1 MIPANSLVV
10 LDFETS
16 GMSPDYGDRAIEIG
30 AVRLENGVIVDEF
43 QALMNPGFRVS
54 GFIEDF
60 TGISNQMLANAPPCE
75 QVMQQFADF
84 LGDANLL
91 AHNASFDQRFLDSEM
106 QFINRDY
113 QGEFC
118 CSMLVSRRVFQHA
131 PNHKLGTLVDYV
143 GLPVDGQFHRALY
156 DAQMTTGIWLALL
169 NKIRED
175 YSCDNISFNT
185 MKKLSRISKKQVD
198 KFLIEMN
205 KAPLK

>member
-1 MIPANSLVV
+1 MTPADSLVV

-30 AVRLENGVIVDEF
+30 AVRLEKGVVVDEF
-43 QALMNPGFRVS
+43 QALMNPGFRIS
-54 GFIEDF
+54 GFIESF
-60 TGISNQMLANAPPCE
+60 TGISNQMLADAPRCE
-75 QVMQQFADF
+75 EIMQQFADF

-113 QGEFC
+113 EGEFC
-118 CSMLVSRRVFQHA
+118 CSMLVSRRVFQDA

-156 DAQMTTGIWLALL
+156 DAQMTAGVWLALL
-169 NKIRED
+169 DKIRED
-175 YSCDNISFNT
+175 YRYNSIDFNT
-185 MKKLSRISKKQVD
+185 MKKLSRISKKQVG
-198 KFLIEMN
+198 KFLQEIN
-205 KAPLK
+205 